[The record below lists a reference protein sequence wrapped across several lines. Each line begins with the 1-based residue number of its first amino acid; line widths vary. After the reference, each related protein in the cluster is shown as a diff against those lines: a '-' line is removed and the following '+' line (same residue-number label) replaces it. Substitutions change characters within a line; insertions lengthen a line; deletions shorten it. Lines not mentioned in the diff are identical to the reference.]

1 MFLSTI
7 NALKL
12 GKGKFDQ
19 CTKVSEMLQQ
29 QQQRAMLFFF
39 ENGASSPSKPLT
51 PSVHPSAYLGWP

>member
-1 MFLSTI
+1 MFLSSI

-29 QQQRAMLFFF
+29 QQRAMLFFF
-39 ENGASSPSKPLT
+39 ENGASSPSKPLA
-51 PSVHPSAYLGWP
+51 PSVHPSA